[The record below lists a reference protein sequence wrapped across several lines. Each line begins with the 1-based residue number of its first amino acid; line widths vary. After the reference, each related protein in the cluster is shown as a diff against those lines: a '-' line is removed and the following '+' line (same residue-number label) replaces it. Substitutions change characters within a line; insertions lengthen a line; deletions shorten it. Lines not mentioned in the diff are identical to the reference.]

1 MVCDQVVL
9 QDKPTLGMIINL
21 EDDFSS
27 RRAAQA
33 ERIQRALLGSSSLKE
48 DVSKTHEG
56 VRMRRGGGRKGPES
70 SRGNVTE
77 GTLEGENGQMRRRYT
92 THRYQSEM
100 AVDGKR

>member
-1 MVCDQVVL
+1 
-9 QDKPTLGMIINL
+9 
-21 EDDFSS
+21 
-27 RRAAQA
+27 
-33 ERIQRALLGSSSLKE
+33 
-48 DVSKTHEG
+48 
-56 VRMRRGGGRKGPES
+56 MRRGGGRKGPES